1 MSESAQ
7 VRLIKVFIFIGLIL
21 LILGYY
27 LLLYVDLPTKMG
39 VTGIIICACCIAFG
53 LLFLLPTKLY
63 LTLLLMAREREYQQ
77 NLAANK
83 KAEK

>member
-1 MSESAQ
+1 MSVLVQ
-7 VRLIKVFIFIGLIL
+7 VRLIKIFILIGITL

-53 LLFLLPTKLY
+53 LLFSLPAKLY
-63 LTLLLMAREREYQQ
+63 LTMLLMARERDQQ
-77 NLAANK
+77 LKLTANK
-83 KAEK
+83 KLEK

>member
-1 MSESAQ
+1 MLKLAQ
-7 VRLIKVFIFIGLIL
+7 VRLIKFFILLDITL

-39 VTGIIICACCIAFG
+39 VTGIIICSCCIAFG
-53 LLFLLPTKLY
+53 LLFSLPKKLY
-63 LTLLLMAREREYQQ
+63 LTLLLMARERGQQQ
-77 NLAANK
+77 NLMANK

>member
-1 MSESAQ
+1 MSVLAQ
-7 VRLIKVFIFIGLIL
+7 VRLIKFFILIGITL

-53 LLFLLPTKLY
+53 LLFSLPTKLY
-63 LTLLLMAREREYQQ
+63 LTLLLMARERGQQ
-77 NLAANK
+77 QKLTANK